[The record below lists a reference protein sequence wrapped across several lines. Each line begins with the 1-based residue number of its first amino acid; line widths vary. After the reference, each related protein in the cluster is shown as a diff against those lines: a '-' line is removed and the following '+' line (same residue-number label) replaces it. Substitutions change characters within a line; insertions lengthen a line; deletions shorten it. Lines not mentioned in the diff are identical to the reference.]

1 MPTAHP
7 ASPST
12 ALRILLRSIGQIV
25 LQANAFTGAMLIG
38 ALALTNLR
46 LAGAALAGA
55 AVANL
60 TAALSG
66 AAHCHVE
73 QGRHGF
79 NGALAAL
86 AAVSF
91 APAPLAALAL
101 ALAPSAAL
109 GAALVQRALRT
120 PLAKWR
126 QCPYSG
132 PYIAVTALWM
142 PLVAVQHPIDA
153 ATSATLT
160 PASIACALSSGI
172 AQTTFAQGAWPA
184 ALIVAGIGAA
194 SRRAVA
200 FALGGAIVSSVL
212 LVAFG
217 ASGAAFDAGQLGVNG
232 ALAALALMSR
242 GTRTA
247 LAAAALAALLQW
259 LAMRAGLVA
268 LTAPFALASWVTVA
282 VARRL
287 SLGETD
293 IVVRTPS

>member
-38 ALALTNLR
+38 ALALTDLR

-66 AAHCHVE
+66 AAHCDVE

-91 APAPLAALAL
+91 AAAPLAAL

-132 PYIAVTALWM
+132 P
-142 PLVAVQHPIDA
+142 
-153 ATSATLT
+153 
-160 PASIACALSSGI
+160 
-172 AQTTFAQGAWPA
+172 
-184 ALIVAGIGAA
+184 
-194 SRRAVA
+194 
-200 FALGGAIVSSVL
+200 
-212 LVAFG
+212 
-217 ASGAAFDAGQLGVNG
+217 
-232 ALAALALMSR
+232 
-242 GTRTA
+242 
-247 LAAAALAALLQW
+247 
-259 LAMRAGLVA
+259 
-268 LTAPFALASWVTVA
+268 
-282 VARRL
+282 
-287 SLGETD
+287 
-293 IVVRTPS
+293 

>member
-38 ALALTNLR
+38 ALALTDLR

-101 ALAPSAAL
+101 APSAAL

-126 QCPYSG
+126 QCPYSA
-132 PYIAVTALWM
+132 PYIAATALWM

-160 PASIACALSSGI
+160 PASIACALSSGM

-184 ALIVAGIGAA
+184 ALIVAGIAAA
-194 SRRAVA
+194 SRRAAA

-259 LAMRAGLVA
+259 LAMRVGLVA
-268 LTAPFALASWVTVA
+268 LTAPFALASWITVA

>member
-25 LQANAFTGAMLIG
+25 LQANAFTGVMLIA
-38 ALALTNLR
+38 ALALTDLR
-46 LAGAALAGA
+46 LAGAALVGA

-101 ALAPSAAL
+101 APSAAL

-126 QCPYSG
+126 QCPYSA
-132 PYIAVTALWM
+132 PYIAATALWM

-153 ATSATLT
+153 ATSA
-160 PASIACALSSGI
+160 
-172 AQTTFAQGAWPA
+172 
-184 ALIVAGIGAA
+184 
-194 SRRAVA
+194 
-200 FALGGAIVSSVL
+200 
-212 LVAFG
+212 
-217 ASGAAFDAGQLGVNG
+217 
-232 ALAALALMSR
+232 
-242 GTRTA
+242 
-247 LAAAALAALLQW
+247 
-259 LAMRAGLVA
+259 
-268 LTAPFALASWVTVA
+268 
-282 VARRL
+282 
-287 SLGETD
+287 
-293 IVVRTPS
+293 

>member
-25 LQANAFTGAMLIG
+25 LQANAFTGAMLIA
-38 ALALTNLR
+38 ALALTDLR
-46 LAGAALAGA
+46 LAGAALVGA

-66 AAHCHVE
+66 AAHCDVE

-91 APAPLAALAL
+91 APAPLAAL

-126 QCPYSG
+126 QCPYSV
-132 PYIAVTALWM
+132 PYIAATALWM

-160 PASIACALSSGI
+160 PASIAGALSSGI

-184 ALIVAGIGAA
+184 ALIVAGIATA
-194 SRRAVA
+194 SRRAAA
-200 FALGGAIVSSVL
+200 FALGGAIVSSAL
-212 LVAFG
+212 LAAFG

-247 LAAAALAALLQW
+247 LVAAALAALLQW

-268 LTAPFALASWVTVA
+268 LTAPFALASWITVA